1 MRAGLQVANR
11 RPCIGVATRHTLAVQ
26 LEVRVSRAYNFSAGP
41 AALPEEVLRQAQAE
55 LLEWN
60 GVRASVMEVSHRGK
74 AFIAMAEEA
83 ERDLRDLLAIPA
95 NYKVL
100 FLQGG
105 ATQHFAQ
112 IPMNFARPDQS
123 VDYVLTGDWS
133 EKAAREVKSLARVRI
148 AATSAA
154 TGHDRIPPRESW
166 DLDADAAY
174 VHVATNETIRGVEFH
189 EAPDV
194 GAVPLIGDV
203 SSTILS
209 RPLDVSKY
217 ALLYAGAQKNI
228 GPSGLVVM
236 IVRDDLLERCPKDI
250 PKIFNY
256 AEHAAQDSM
265 LNTPNT
271 WGWYLAGLVFKW
283 LKKQGGLD
291 AMAQRNRAKAE
302 LLYGYIDASGYY
314 RNPVEKAARSWM
326 NVPFTL
332 PSADLDA
339 KFLKESEAAGLLAL
353 KGHRL
358 VGGMRASI
366 YNAMPLEGVQALVDF
381 MKDFAARNG

>member
-1 MRAGLQVANR
+1 
-11 RPCIGVATRHTLAVQ
+11 
-26 LEVRVSRAYNFSAGP
+26 VSRGYNFSAGP
-41 AALPEEVLRQAQAE
+41 AALPEEVLLQAQAE
-55 LLEWN
+55 LLEW
-60 GVRASVMEVSHRGK
+60 GTARASVMEISHRGK
-74 AFIAMAEEA
+74 DFIAMAEQA
-83 ERDLRDLLAIPA
+83 ERDLRELLSIPA

-112 IPMNFARPDQS
+112 IPLNFARRDQA

-133 EKAAREVKSLARVRI
+133 EKAAKEAKPLANVRI
-148 AATSAA
+148 AASSAE
-154 TGHDRIPPRESW
+154 TNYDRIPARADWS
-166 DLDADAAY
+166 LDAAAAY
-174 VHVATNETIRGVEFH
+174 VHVTPNETIRGVEFLDI
-189 EAPDV
+189 PDV

-209 RPLDVSKY
+209 RPLDVSRY

-236 IVRDDLLERCPKDI
+236 IARDDLLERCPKDI

-256 AEHAAQDSM
+256 AEHAAQGSM

-283 LKKQGGLD
+283 VKKHGGVA
-291 AMAQRNRAKAE
+291 AMGERNRAKAE
-302 LLYGYIDASGYY
+302 LLYGYIDGSGYY
-314 RNPVEKAARSWM
+314 RNPVDVSARSWM

-332 PSADLDA
+332 PREELDA
-339 KFLKESEAAGLLAL
+339 AFLKESEAAGLLAL
-353 KGHRL
+353 KGHRA

-366 YNAMPLEGVQALVDF
+366 YNAVPLEGVQALVDF
-381 MKDFAARNG
+381 MRDFARRNG

>member
-1 MRAGLQVANR
+1 M
-11 RPCIGVATRHTLAVQ
+11 
-26 LEVRVSRAYNFSAGP
+26 SRGYNFSAGP

-55 LLEWN
+55 LLEWG
-60 GVRASVMEVSHRGK
+60 GVRASVMEISHRGK
-74 AFIAMAEEA
+74 DFVALAEQA
-83 ERDLRDLLAIPA
+83 ERDLRDLLAVPA

-112 IPMNFARPDQS
+112 IPLNFARRGQA

-133 EKAAREVKSLARVRI
+133 EKAAKEAKPLADVRI
-148 AATSAA
+148 AASSAD
-154 TGHDRIPPRESW
+154 TNYDRVPVRADW
-166 DLDADAAY
+166 NLDPNAAY
-174 VHVATNETIRGVEFH
+174 VHVTPNETIRGVEFH
-189 EAPDV
+189 DIPEV

-236 IVRDDLLERCPKDI
+236 IVREDLLERCPQDL
-250 PKIFNY
+250 PKILNY
-256 AEHAAQDSM
+256 AEHAAQGSM

-271 WGWYLAGLVFKW
+271 WGWYLAGLVFQW
-283 LKKQGGLD
+283 LKREGGVA
-291 AMAQRNRAKAE
+291 AMAARNRAKAE
-302 LLYGYIDASGYY
+302 LLYGYIDGSGYY
-314 RNPVEKAARSWM
+314 RNPVEKSARSWM

-332 PSADLDA
+332 PREALDA
-339 KFLKESEAAGLLAL
+339 PFLKEAEAAGLLAL
-353 KGHRL
+353 KGHRA

-366 YNAMPLEGVQALVDF
+366 YNAMPLEGVQALVEF
-381 MKDFAARNG
+381 MRDFARRNG